1 MSQVIQILGFAATT
15 MVALGYVPQIVH
27 LWKERCSAG
36 ISIPAWAIWVVASI
50 LFYSHA
56 INIRDSVFVSLLTI
70 QLTAQIAI
78 LALSTRYRGVN
89 CEFHGGHGRVH

>member
-1 MSQVIQILGFAATT
+1 MSQAIQILGFAATT
-15 MVALGYVPQIVH
+15 LVALGYVPQIIH

-78 LALSTRYRGVN
+78 LALGARYRGAH
-89 CEFHGGHGRVH
+89 CEFHGGHGRVN

>member
-1 MSQVIQILGFAATT
+1 MSQVIQMLGFAATT
-15 MVALGYVPQIVH
+15 LVAVGYVPQIVH

-36 ISIPAWAIWVVASI
+36 ISISAWALWVVASI

-56 INIRDSVFVSLLTI
+56 IDIGDSVFVSLLTI
-70 QLTAQIAI
+70 QLTAQITI
-78 LALSTRYRGVN
+78 LVLGARYRGVN

>member
-1 MSQVIQILGFAATT
+1 MSQVIQILAFAATT
-15 MVALGYVPQIVH
+15 LVALGYVPQIIH

-36 ISIPAWAIWVVASI
+36 ISISAWALWVVASI

-56 INIRDSVFVSLLTI
+56 IDIRDGVFVALLTI
-70 QLTAQIAI
+70 QLTAQITI
-78 LALSTRYRGVN
+78 LALGMRYRGLN